1 MNRFIMKKAFFLI
14 SVVLFAFAISTYA
27 EVKRDYYQVKIYRID
42 KDSQESTLD
51 HYLQSAYIPALHRL
65 GIEKVGVFKPI
76 EGKNGEEQ
84 FVMVFIPF
92 TSLQEFEQLDAKLLN
107 DIEYQEK
114 GKAYIEAPHDD
125 PPYVRIES
133 ILMRSFK
140 SMPHFEVPDLDSKP
154 SERVYEF
161 RSYEGATEQLY
172 ERKVE
177 MFDEAGETELF
188 KQLEFNPVFFA
199 EVLSSAH
206 MPHLIY
212 MTTFSDEASQEQ
224 HWNAFR
230 VHPDWEKMKVM
241 DRYQN
246 TVSSITKYLMY
257 PTDYSDI

>member
-1 MNRFIMKKAFFLI
+1 MKKLFLLF
-14 SVVLFAFAISTYA
+14 SVVLFGFATSSYTSEA
-27 EVKRDYYQVKIYRID
+27 RDYYQVKIYKID
-42 KDSQESTLD
+42 KDSQEILLD
-51 HYLQSAYIPALHRL
+51 RYLQSAFIPALHRL
-65 GIEKVGVFKPI
+65 GIENVGVFKPI
-76 EGKNGEEQ
+76 EGENGTER

-92 TSLQEFEQLDAKLLN
+92 GSLQEFEQLDEKLSN
-107 DIEYQEK
+107 DKEYLK
-114 GKAYIEAPHDD
+114 LGKDYIEAPHDD

-133 ILMRSFK
+133 ILMKSFK
-140 SMPHFEVPDLDSKP
+140 AMPHFAVPELDSKP
-154 SERVYEF
+154 SDRVYEF

-177 MFDEAGETELF
+177 MFNDAGEVELF
-188 KQLEFNPVFFA
+188 KKLEFNPVFFA

-212 MTTFSDEASQEQ
+212 MTTFSDKDSQQ
-224 HWNAFR
+224 KHWDAFR
-230 VHPDWEKMKVM
+230 IHPDWEKMKVM

>member
-1 MNRFIMKKAFFLI
+1 MKRFFLLLAVAMI
-14 SVVLFAFAISTYA
+14 GFTTSSYTSEA
-27 EVKRDYYQVKIYRID
+27 RDYYQVKIYRID
-42 KDSQESTLD
+42 KESQEISLD
-51 HYLQSAYIPALHRL
+51 DYLQFAYIPALHKM
-65 GIEKVGVFKPI
+65 GINKVGVFKPI

-92 TSLQEFEQLDAKLLN
+92 TSLQEFEQLDAKLSQ
-107 DIEYQEK
+107 DKEYQK
-114 GKAYIEAPHDD
+114 QGKAYIEAPHDD

-133 ILMRSFK
+133 ILMKSFK
-140 SMPHFEVPDLDSKP
+140 AMPHFVVPELDSEP
-154 SERVYEF
+154 SERIYEF

-177 MFDEAGETELF
+177 MFNDAGEVELF
-188 KQLEFNPVFFA
+188 KKLEFNPVFFA
-199 EVLSSAH
+199 EVISSAH

-212 MTTFSDEASQEQ
+212 MTTFSDEASQEKR
-224 HWNAFR
+224 WDAFR
-230 VHPDWEKMKVM
+230 AHPDWEKMKVM

>member
-1 MNRFIMKKAFFLI
+1 MKRFFLLLAAAMI
-14 SVVLFAFAISTYA
+14 GFTTSSYTSVA
-27 EVKRDYYQVKIYRID
+27 RDYYQVKIYRID
-42 KDSQESTLD
+42 KDSQETLLD
-51 HYLQSAYIPALHRL
+51 QYLQTAYIPALHRS

-76 EGKNGEEQ
+76 EGKNGTER

-92 TSLQEFEQLDAKLLN
+92 TSLTEFEELEKKLSN
-107 DIEYQEK
+107 DKEYLKK
-114 GKAYIEAPHDD
+114 GKEYIEAPYDA
-125 PPYVRIES
+125 PPYNRIES
-133 ILMRSFK
+133 ILMKSFT
-140 SMPHFEVPDLDSKP
+140 SMPHFAVPELDSKP

-177 MFDEAGETELF
+177 MFNDAGEVELF
-188 KQLEFNPVFFA
+188 KKLDFNPVFFA
-199 EVLSSAH
+199 EVISSAH

-212 MTTFSDEASQEQ
+212 MTTFADEDSQSAR
-224 HWNAFR
+224 WDAFR
-230 VHPDWEKMKVM
+230 VHPDWEKMKAM

>member
-1 MNRFIMKKAFFLI
+1 MKRLFLLLVVAIIGFTASSYI
-14 SVVLFAFAISTYA
+14 SEA
-27 EVKRDYYQVKIYRID
+27 RDYYQVKIYRID
-42 KDSQESTLD
+42 KDSQEALLD
-51 HYLQSAYIPALHRL
+51 QYLQEAYLPALHRS

-76 EGKNGEEQ
+76 EGENGTER

-92 TSLQEFEQLDAKLLN
+92 SSLQEFENLEKKLS
-107 DIEYQEK
+107 DDKEYLKK
-114 GKAYIEAPHDD
+114 GKDYIEAPHDAA
-125 PPYVRIES
+125 PYTRIES
-133 ILMRSFK
+133 ILMKGFK
-140 SMPHFEVPDLDSKP
+140 SMPHFAVPDLDSKP

-177 MFDEAGETELF
+177 MFDDAGEVALF
-188 KQLEFNPVFFA
+188 KKLDFKPVFFA
-199 EVLSSAH
+199 EVISSAH

-212 MTTFSDEASQEQ
+212 MTTFSDKESQQER
-224 HWNAFR
+224 WDAFR
-230 VHPDWEKMKVM
+230 AHPDWEKMKVM

>member
-1 MNRFIMKKAFFLI
+1 MKRLVLI
-14 SVVLFAFAISTYA
+14 LAVAIIGFSTSSYTS
-27 EVKRDYYQVKIYRID
+27 ETREYYQVKIYRID
-42 KDSQESTLD
+42 KDSQETTLD
-51 HYLQSAYIPALHRL
+51 QYLQTAYIPALHSL

-76 EGKNGEEQ
+76 EGENGTER

-92 TSLQEFEQLDAKLLN
+92 SSLQEFENLDEKLSN
-107 DIEYQEK
+107 DKEYLKK
-114 GKAYIEAPHDD
+114 GKDYIEAPHDA
-125 PPYVRIES
+125 PPYNRIES
-133 ILMRSFK
+133 ILMKSFK
-140 SMPHFEVPDLDSKP
+140 SMPHFTIPELDSKP

-177 MFDEAGETELF
+177 MFNDAGEVELF
-188 KQLEFNPVFFA
+188 KKLEFNPVFFA
-199 EVLSSAH
+199 EVISSAH

-212 MTTFSDEASQEQ
+212 MTTFSDMDSQEK
-224 HWNAFR
+224 HWDAFR